1 MSWDERNW
9 CHLEPT
15 SLACPDS
22 DNAWLMGWVSGDP
35 IFLVSCTSESDVR
48 QMAVLSQ
55 PQLLSVCHGGTECGG
70 SLALWVCRVRPKCR
84 NTDLY
89 SYQRRGCPTG
99 EDTANLGTGA
109 LVPTASH
116 SSHSGGSTVPA
127 VPRAPPMATAAVDQG
142 RHMIQASQSATFPGT
157 DAEAQGDRSSHL
169 PAKELG
175 PLAAT

>member
-1 MSWDERNW
+1 MRPAQIKAWRNSLPLFLESHFEGECVSWDERNW

-22 DNAWLMGWVSGDP
+22 DNAWLMGWLSGDP

-55 PQLLSVCHGGTECGG
+55 PQLLSMCHGGTECGG

-89 SYQRRGCPTG
+89 SYQRRGCP
-99 EDTANLGTGA
+99 N
-109 LVPTASH
+109 
-116 SSHSGGSTVPA
+116 
-127 VPRAPPMATAAVDQG
+127 
-142 RHMIQASQSATFPGT
+142 
-157 DAEAQGDRSSHL
+157 
-169 PAKELG
+169 
-175 PLAAT
+175 